1 MARVLVTG
9 SGGCIGS
16 AAVDWLLEEGAE
28 EVIGFN
34 RSQPPSVEDRNPRL
48 SFVTG
53 DIADFSRLREVV
65 GELQPSHVLHLAAL
79 QTPDCRDY
87 PMRGLE
93 VNLVGTANLF
103 RACSEEL
110 KKPLER
116 FVFASSGAV
125 YGPRSLYGPKGVCPE
140 DPYQPFNLYGYWK
153 IAGEGM
159 AQAFHQATGAPTVSL
174 RLATTYG
181 PGRDR
186 GFTAAGTHALKAVAL
201 GVPFEVPYKG
211 HEHYHFSPDVGAG
224 FGCAVL
230 HPFSG
235 YGAFNLRGQSQ
246 RIEAFLELLR
256 QTASSRGLSERFKV
270 SISPD
275 AEETPFVYD
284 LNDDSAVSAFP
295 HMPLTDL
302 RQGISDSLNF
312 FISAAE
318 REEIS
323 AADLA

>member
-1 MARVLVTG
+1 
-9 SGGCIGS
+9 
-16 AAVDWLLEEGAE
+16 
-28 EVIGFN
+28 
-34 RSQPPSVEDRNPRL
+34 
-48 SFVTG
+48 
-53 DIADFSRLREVV
+53 
-65 GELQPSHVLHLAAL
+65 
-79 QTPDCRDY
+79 
-87 PMRGLE
+87 MRGLE

-159 AQAFHQATGAPTVSL
+159 AQAFQQATGAPTVSL

-201 GVPFEVPYKG
+201 ALPFEIPYKG

-224 FGCAVL
+224 FGCTVL

-246 RIEAFLELLR
+246 RIEDFLELLR
-256 QTASSRGLSERFKV
+256 QTADNRSLSERFKV

-275 AEETPFVYD
+275 AEETPFVFD

-295 HMPLTDL
+295 LMPLTNL
-302 RQGISDSLNF
+302 RQGISDSLDF
-312 FISAAE
+312 FLGAAE
-318 REEIS
+318 RGEIS